1 MTWLI
6 ACAAQ
11 VSLIARNRAF
21 SASLPP
27 PGVSGASLASNVFF
41 ALLSVSLANAEATLG
56 APPECATP
64 SRSTQSRHAVLT
76 ALDARGWGG
85 EVADFSGHVPAL
97 VLRQDLSALPPATQV
112 VALVV
117 ALLPVC
123 CASIEA

>member
-76 ALDARGWGG
+76 ALDAVDKGLDFADALH
-85 EVADFSGHVPAL
+85 VARSARAATFATFDQRLVNRAKRLAL
-97 VLRQDLSALPPATQV
+97 TPPV
-112 VALVV
+112 E
-117 ALLPVC
+117 LLG
-123 CASIEA
+123 